1 VIEQAGILGV
11 FMAIAAVA
19 ALVNVIRER
28 ASIFDERFT
37 ARDRARILPFVLFV
51 LLPISVLLH
60 EGGHAVMVKVFG
72 GHVTGFGFYFFYAYV
87 EHQGI
92 YTALQLA
99 LIALAGPLVNVILGL
114 AAAAIAWYRP
124 RRAVYNYMLFVFA
137 ALELANALIFYPVLD
152 ALGGVAGD
160 WETIYSRA
168 TPLFS
173 VLIALN
179 HIAILVCA
187 LVIWRSPRFQLG
199 YAERTG
205 LIAPGS
211 GDSGPRA
218 REQQRLA
225 DVLVDAAS
233 TASAGW
239 KHDIAL
245 APDAQ
250 AGGAQLVLRWES
262 GGFRRALLIHA
273 NLNDTPEHRIEL
285 HAAIQPLLTG
295 APPVQRPLAR
305 ISGDP
310 TAEQIAPHLRHFL
323 DLVDGWNG
331 TSLISPN

>member
-19 ALVNVIRER
+19 ALYNVVRER
-28 ASIFDERFT
+28 ESIFDERFT
-37 ARDRARILPFVLFV
+37 ARDRQRMLTFVLFV

-72 GHVTGFGFYFFYAYV
+72 GDVTGFGFYFFYAYV
-87 EHQGI
+87 EHVGA

-99 LIALAGPLVNVILGL
+99 IIALAGPLVNVVLGL

-137 ALELANALIFYPVLD
+137 ALELANALIFYPILD

-160 WETIYSRA
+160 WQTIYSRA

-173 VLIALN
+173 ILIALN
-179 HIAILVCA
+179 HVAILVSW
-187 LVIWRSPRFQLG
+187 LVIWRSPRFQQG

-205 LIAPGS
+205 LL
-211 GDSGPRA
+211 GPAGLSEGARA

-239 KHDIAL
+239 KHTIKF
-245 APDAQ
+245 APDTQ
-250 AGGAQLVLRWES
+250 AGGAQLILRWES
-262 GGFRRALLIHA
+262 GGFQRALLIHA
-273 NLNDTPEHRIEL
+273 NLDDTPEQRIEL
-285 HAAIQPLLTG
+285 HAAIQPLMAG
-295 APPVQRPLAR
+295 APPIQRALAR
-305 ISGDP
+305 INGEP
-310 TAEQIAPHLRHFL
+310 TAEQMAPHLRHFL

>member
-1 VIEQAGILGV
+1 MIQQPGILGV

-19 ALVNVIRER
+19 ALVTVIRER
-28 ASIFDERFT
+28 QAIFDERFT
-37 ARDRARILPFVLFV
+37 ARDRSRILPFALFV
-51 LLPISVLLH
+51 LVPISVLLH
-60 EGGHAVMVKVFG
+60 EGGHALMVKVFG

-87 EHQGI
+87 EHVGA

-99 LIALAGPLVNVILGL
+99 LIALAGPLVNVVLGL
-114 AAAAIAWYRP
+114 AAAGVAWYRP

-137 ALELANALIFYPVLD
+137 ALELGNALVFYPLLD
-152 ALGGVAGD
+152 AFGGVAGD
-160 WETIYSRA
+160 WETIYSRD

-173 VLIALN
+173 ALIALN
-179 HIAILVCA
+179 HVAILVCA
-187 LVIWRSPRFQLG
+187 LVIWRSPRFQHG

-211 GDSGPRA
+211 VDSGTRA

-239 KHDIAL
+239 KHAIVL
-245 APDAQ
+245 APDDQ

-262 GGFRRALLIHA
+262 AGFRRALLIHA
-273 NLNDTPEHRIEL
+273 NLDETPAHRIEL
-285 HAAIQPLLTG
+285 HAAVQPLLPG
-295 APPVQRPLAR
+295 APPMQRALAR

-310 TAEQIAPHLRHFL
+310 SAEQIAPHLRHFL